1 MHPPANKILSVND
14 HRAVDTFAAANGAPG
29 PVLMENAGA
38 AVSREIMARWSPRRA
53 LILCGPGN
61 NGGDGFVIARHLQA
75 AGWPV
80 VVSLYADREA
90 YRGDAAAMLAKW
102 TGPCLPIAKTGLDGC
117 DLVVD
122 ALFGAGLSRPL
133 ARDAFRLAHQAA
145 DYDVPFVAVD
155 VPSGVDGDLGKPQG
169 CAFKADLT
177 VTFHR
182 FKAAHL
188 LELGRSLCGEI
199 VLADIGIPEGWEAE
213 AEPLATVNGPDLWPA
228 LPRLSPRTIH
238 KHQRGRLCVVSGPA
252 SATGAARL
260 AAEAGLRAGA
270 GLVTLLSP
278 PGALQV
284 NAMHLTEVMLQRF
297 EGVEGLL
304 QALDDRRATAA
315 VIGPGCGVGAE
326 TKELVIAATARE
338 AALVLDADALTSFE
352 GDADHLFSHL
362 RANDVLTPHDGEFR
376 RLFPDLFGFERSKIE
391 RVRLAAKQ
399 AGCTI
404 ICKGPD
410 TVIASPGGEV
420 RVNVHADPAL
430 ATAGAGDVLAGMIGG
445 LLARGAS
452 GLDAASAA
460 VWLHGDAGIRR
471 GTGLIAGDLPDIL
484 PEVFADLARRRRIFA
499 MRAAL
504 NARHNNA

>member
-1 MHPPANKILSVND
+1 M
-14 HRAVDTFAAANGAPG
+14 
-29 PVLMENAGA
+29 
-38 AVSREIMARWSPRRA
+38 
-53 LILCGPGN
+53 
-61 NGGDGFVIARHLQA
+61 IARHLQA

-80 VVSLYADREA
+80 VVSLYVDREA

-169 CAFKADLT
+169 CAFRADLT

-182 FKAAHL
+182 FKAAHF
-188 LELGRSLCGEI
+188 LEPGRSLCGEI
-199 VLADIGIPEGWEAE
+199 VLADIGIPAGWAAD

-228 LPRLSPRTIH
+228 LPRLSPRMIH

-284 NAMHLTEVMLQRF
+284 NAVS
-297 EGVEGLL
+297 
-304 QALDDRRATAA
+304 
-315 VIGPGCGVGAE
+315 GP
-326 TKELVIAATARE
+326 KRK
-338 AALVLDADALTSFE
+338 S
-352 GDADHLFSHL
+352 
-362 RANDVLTPHDGEFR
+362 
-376 RLFPDLFGFERSKIE
+376 
-391 RVRLAAKQ
+391 
-399 AGCTI
+399 
-404 ICKGPD
+404 
-410 TVIASPGGEV
+410 
-420 RVNVHADPAL
+420 
-430 ATAGAGDVLAGMIGG
+430 
-445 LLARGAS
+445 
-452 GLDAASAA
+452 
-460 VWLHGDAGIRR
+460 W
-471 GTGLIAGDLPDIL
+471 
-484 PEVFADLARRRRIFA
+484 
-499 MRAAL
+499 
-504 NARHNNA
+504 